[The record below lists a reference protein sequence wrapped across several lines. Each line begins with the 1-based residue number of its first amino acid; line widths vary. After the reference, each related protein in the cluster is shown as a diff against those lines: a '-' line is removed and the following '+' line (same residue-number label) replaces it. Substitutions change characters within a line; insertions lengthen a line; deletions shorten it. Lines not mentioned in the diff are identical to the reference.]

1 MDQPRFPV
9 GGRVQC
15 KLSGYPV
22 GKVKKIICPGENKNN
37 RGFEYVIEFVDKQD
51 EIVMDKNL
59 WPINENSLESQSD
72 ESESDYSSED
82 PAEEDHLIRG
92 TVEEEAQKEKKTEK
106 IVIFDPSAKSRVF
119 QTSQLFSPRGAA
131 ELAK

>member
-1 MDQPRFPV
+1 MQ
-9 GGRVQC
+9 
-15 KLSGYPV
+15 
-22 GKVKKIICPGENKNN
+22 GKVKKFICPGENKNN

-106 IVIFDPSAKSRVF
+106 NSYFRPKCEIACFSNEPAFFATRRSRA
-119 QTSQLFSPRGAA
+119 G
-131 ELAK
+131 EIE